1 MKSFLKIHIVF
12 FLFFNNILL
21 AQTNVDSLKT
31 IIKNT
36 QEDTIAA
43 DTYHSLS
50 HFYYDEGN
58 YLEASKYCE
67 KLLTLSKKINY
78 KMGVLR
84 AMMQNSR
91 IKMMA
96 ADYNQ
101 AMKIAIE
108 GLKLAEEYNYKHF
121 QTSFCIQAGN
131 ILLYQKNDKKAISFY
146 EQAIEISKAEND
158 LNALDICYNNIGNIF
173 AELKEFDKALY
184 NYQQSLAIG
193 IQIQDSISIAGGY
206 ANIGAIY
213 LDKKQ
218 LSEAKEHFEK
228 ALAIYE
234 KYDIKNETAT
244 MYLNIATILME
255 KKKYAEASE
264 LLTKTL
270 TIYQQINN
278 KNLMVIVYE
287 TMGKNYAYMDNLE
300 KAYNAI
306 SMAKLYTDSVYTSE
320 MSAQTSELETKYD
333 TEKKEAENELLKQKN
348 ENQQLSINRQ
358 KIVSY
363 FIVVALAL
371 FMALAFFIYRGYK
384 QKQKAN
390 LLLEEKSKIIEE
402 KNKDIT
408 DSINYA
414 KRIQEAILPEE
425 NLLLAYCKSFIYY
438 QPKDIVSGDFYW
450 IKQIG
455 NKLYFSV
462 VDCTGHGVPGA
473 FMSIIGFNALNKIV
487 EDLQLSETGLILD
500 KLNELV
506 LQSIR
511 QQDKDGSSIRDG
523 MDLSIC
529 CLDLESNMV
538 EFSGANNPLYIL
550 RTSSNDP
557 DNLPISITE
566 NGYNLLEIKADKM
579 AIGGAENSKKYRTR
593 QVQLQKGDTIYLFS
607 DGYADQFGGPKSKKF
622 MYKKFKALLASVQEQ
637 SMDEQKDILHK
648 TISDWRGNLDQV
660 DDICVMGVKISA

>member
-1 MKSFLKIHIVF
+1 MKLFLKTHIVF
-12 FLFFNNILL
+12 FLFFNSILL
-21 AQTNVDSLKT
+21 AQTNVDSLKV
-31 IIKNT
+31 IINNSKD
-36 QEDTIAA
+36 DTIVA
-43 DTYHSLS
+43 DAYKLLS
-50 HFYYDEGN
+50 YYYYDEGN
-58 YLEASKYCE
+58 YSEASNYSE
-67 KLLTLSKKINY
+67 KLLNLSKKINF
-78 KMGVLR
+78 KNGIFSAL
-84 AMMQNSR
+84 MQNSR
-91 IKMMA
+91 IKLIN
-96 ADYNQ
+96 ADYNE
-101 AMKIAIE
+101 AMKIAID
-108 GLKLAEEYNYKHF
+108 GLKLSELYGIKKF
-121 QTSFCIQAGN
+121 QLAFYVQSGN
-131 ILLYQKNDKKAISFY
+131 ILKYQKNNKKAISFY
-146 EQAIEISKAEND
+146 EKAIKIAKEEND
-158 LNALDICYNNIGNIF
+158 VNALDVCYNNIGTILS
-173 AELKEFDKALY
+173 ESKEYDKALY
-184 NYQQSLAIG
+184 YYQQSLAIG
-193 IQIQDSISIAGGY
+193 IQSQDSISIAGGY
-206 ANIGAIY
+206 ANIGTIY
-213 LDKKQ
+213 FDKQQ
-218 LSEAKEHFEK
+218 LNDAKEYYQN
-228 ALAIYE
+228 ALVIYE
-234 KYDIKNETAT
+234 KYDIKNETAS
-244 MYLNIATILME
+244 MYLNIARIVMQ
-255 KKKYAEASE
+255 KKKYKEADE
-264 LLTKTL
+264 LLTKAL

-278 KNLMVIVYE
+278 KNLMIIVYE
-287 TMGKNYAYMDNLE
+287 TMADNYTYMNDIE

-358 KIVSY
+358 RIVSY

-371 FMALAFFIYRGYK
+371 FMALAFFIFRGYK

-414 KRIQEAILPEE
+414 KRIQNAILPEE
-425 NLLLAYCKSFIYY
+425 NLLLTYCKSFIYY

-450 IKQIG
+450 IKQMG

-557 DNLPISITE
+557 ANLPISITE

-622 MYKKFKALLASVQEQ
+622 MYKEFKALLASVQEK
-637 SMDEQKDILHK
+637 SMEEQKDILHK

-660 DDICVMGVKISA
+660 DDICIIGVKI

>member
-193 IQIQDSISIAGGY
+193 IQTQDSISIAGGY
-206 ANIGAIY
+206 ANIGAVY

-234 KYDIKNETAT
+234 KYNIKNETAS
-244 MYLNIATILME
+244 MCLNIATILME
-255 KKKYAEASE
+255 KKKYAEASG
-264 LLTKTL
+264 LLTKAL

-278 KNLMVIVYE
+278 KNLMITIYE
-287 TMGKNYAYMDNLE
+287 TMGKNYFNMGKNED
-300 KAYNAI
+300 AYNSI
-306 SMAKLYTDSVYTSE
+306 YMAKLYTDSVYISE
-320 MSAQTSELETKYD
+320 MSAQTSELETKYN

-358 KIVSY
+358 RIVSY

-371 FMALAFFIYRGYK
+371 FMALAFFIFRGYK

-425 NLLLAYCKSFIYY
+425 NLLLAHYESFIYY

-450 IKQIG
+450 IKKIG

-550 RTSSNDP
+550 RASLNDP
-557 DNLPISITE
+557 ANLPISITE

-579 AIGGAENSKKYRTR
+579 AIGGAENSKKYRTHL
-593 QVQLQKGDTIYLFS
+593 VQLQKEDTIYLFS
-607 DGYADQFGGPKSKKF
+607 DGYADQFGGTKSKKF

-637 SMDEQKDILHK
+637 SMYEQKDILHK
-648 TISDWRGNLDQV
+648 TIIDWRGNLDQV
-660 DDICVMGVKISA
+660 DDICIMGVKIS